1 MRIPMKSTLPTL
13 LVIAILGCSNAT
25 GDACN
30 NVLGEYA
37 WFIGGKVA
45 FGSRGTVRW
54 MPAVATIPP
63 ATGTWTCSPDSGT
76 YTVTWQNGFIDTLN
90 LSADGSTLSGISST
104 GVRVTGH
111 RSAQAD
117 KTTTPVNASKPT
129 TDTQNTTDTTT
140 QDGWTPI
147 GNAGMGK
154 QSTVPIGPN
163 GPQRIGPQGRPPPK
177 GAG

>member
-1 MRIPMKSTLPTL
+1 MHIATKSALPAL
-13 LVIAILGCSNAT
+13 LTIALLGCSNAT
-25 GDACN
+25 GDTCN
-30 NVLGEYA
+30 KVLGEYA
-37 WFIGGKVA
+37 WFIGGKVS

-63 ATGTWTCSPDSGT
+63 ATGTWTCSPDSGI
-76 YTVTWQNGFIDTLN
+76 YKVTWQNGFIDTLN
-90 LSADGSTLSGISST
+90 LSSDGSTLSGTSST
-104 GVRVTGH
+104 GVQVTGH
-111 RSAQAD
+111 RGTQGYQTAA
-117 KTTTPVNASKPT
+117 PVNASKAT
-129 TDTQNTTDTTT
+129 TGTQNATDTTT